1 MVPLGHLHVGVGLV
15 GRGLLPT
22 TMLAGAIHQFLFG
35 FETEGVLLSQFV
47 LHGLGEVEA
56 ELGRC
61 IRFFFIRSLILVT
74 INKTNTHH
82 QNTLHTSSVL
92 SLLPI
97 AKHPSL
103 ITSIQVIRSPLV

>member
-56 ELGRC
+56 VVGP
-61 IRFFFIRSLILVT
+61 VY
-74 INKTNTHH
+74 
-82 QNTLHTSSVL
+82 SVFL
-92 SLLPI
+92 YPQPHI
-97 AKHPSL
+97 GYY
-103 ITSIQVIRSPLV
+103 